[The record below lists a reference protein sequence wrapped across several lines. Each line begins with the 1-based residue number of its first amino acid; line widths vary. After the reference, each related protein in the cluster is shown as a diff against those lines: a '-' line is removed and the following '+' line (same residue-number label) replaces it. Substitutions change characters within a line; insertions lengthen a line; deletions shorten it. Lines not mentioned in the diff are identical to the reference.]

1 MLDIGNYQE
10 FTGYESQEITENSMD
25 TANRIVATE
34 STSGLVYTYYNVLVM
49 TNGYLLSIK
58 YWQSFDNR
66 LQILDT

>member
-34 STSGLVYTYYNVLVM
+34 STSGLMCDITMYQ
-49 TNGYLLSIK
+49 LSQTDI
-58 YWQSFDNR
+58 Y
-66 LQILDT
+66 